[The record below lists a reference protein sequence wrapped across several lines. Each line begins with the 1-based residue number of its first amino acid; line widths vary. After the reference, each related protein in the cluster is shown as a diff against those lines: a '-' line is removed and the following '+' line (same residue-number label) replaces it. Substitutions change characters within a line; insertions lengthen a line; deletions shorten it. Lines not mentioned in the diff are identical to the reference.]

1 MLHTDA
7 GLIGEVRSLKLGIQ
21 WLTDAALRGS
31 EHLEFIVEHRLFR
44 LNSPKQMEDLYDKIA
59 PDLDYSFVT
68 RNQIL
73 EGKLPPE
80 QVILTEGSHVQ
91 MAKTLQVPELSGEVE
106 RAVWQV
112 ETALKKDESKSPTVE
127 EEERKSQ

>member
-1 MLHTDA
+1 MPQL
-7 GLIGEVRSLKLGIQ
+7 GLQWLIG
-21 WLTDAALRGS
+21 TALRGS
-31 EHLEFIVEHRLFR
+31 DHLEFIVEHRLFSP
-44 LNSPKQMEDLYDKIA
+44 NSPKQIEDLYDKIA

-73 EGKLPPE
+73 EGSLPPE

-91 MAKTLQVPELSGEVE
+91 IAKTLQVPELSGEVE

-112 ETALKKDESKSPTVE
+112 ENALKKDESKSPAGNE
-127 EEERKSQ
+127 GEQKSQ